1 MTRRP
6 STMAD
11 TLGRSQPFFTTTLTT
26 MTHHSSFALS
36 LARRTFSAAALSTTV
51 LALLS
56 GCGGGG
62 SSPADTTPL
71 TLAAAPAIAPAN
83 GSTNAD
89 YAPLVR
95 FTASKPLS
103 TAGIKLVCD
112 NVDVA
117 GKTTV
122 AGSVATFTPNA
133 GLAANA
139 QCTATVVA
147 AATKDGASTAFTGS
161 TALTS
166 FAVKPLACPGGATN
180 APPSF
185 NGTALVSACGNV
197 FIEPAVAKNL
207 WPGIVNGIQTALDL
221 DRKVYGQLQ
230 ATQPDV
236 LVCQSNACID
246 YFAGARRRNTTLYPG
261 TYAGQYVAPRMSV
274 VLVAPTWT
282 QNPYVLAHEFSHVE
296 VATRIGNQHVPAW
309 FDEGLATYLAGE
321 PICTNV
327 SGKGIDDLR
336 RLDWETD
343 WVAYTGPED
352 VFFKTYCQARAEVA
366 AWIGKRG
373 NAGVVQLLDAVRQGQ
388 SFWNLYGAMVTP

>member
-1 MTRRP
+1 MKKSLFLSPFRRATVVFP
-6 STMAD
+6 A
-11 TLGRSQPFFTTTLTT
+11 
-26 MTHHSSFALS
+26 
-36 LARRTFSAAALSTTV
+36 TV
-51 LALLS
+51 LLAC
-56 GCGGGG
+56 GGGGG

-71 TLAAAPAIAPAN
+71 ALAAAPAIAPAN
-83 GSTNAD
+83 GSTGAD

-103 TAGIKLVCD
+103 AAGIKLVCD
-112 NVDVA
+112 GADVT

-122 AGSVATFTPNA
+122 AGAVATFTPNA

-139 QCTATVVA
+139 QCTVVA
-147 AATKDGASTAFTGS
+147 AATKDGAGTVFTGP

-166 FAVKPLACPGGATN
+166 FSVKPLACPGGATN

-185 NGTALVSACGNV
+185 NGTALVPACGNV

-207 WPGIVNGIQTALDL
+207 WPGVVNSIQTALDL

-236 LVCQSNACID
+236 LVCQSNACMD

-274 VLVAPTWT
+274 VLVSPTWT

-343 WVAYTGPED
+343 WVAYTGPEE

-373 NAGVVQLLDAVRQGQ
+373 NAGLVQLLDAVRQGQ
-388 SFWNLYGAMVTP
+388 SFWNMYGAMVTQ